1 MKLVATVTE
10 LPFDAALDADIIE
23 LRADRLGLGVIP
35 SEVEGSPSRID
46 AADPSTA
53 LGMTRIRALT
63 SKPLLLTYRGRAVSE
78 GEVRAALEAN
88 IDLVDVE
95 WPPRFDVGPYRDRV
109 VLSHHDFDGFP
120 DVAALLRDMRA
131 LGCAHTKLAV
141 TPRDFADN
149 ETLLREIAPGVTVIG
164 MGERG
169 LYSRI
174 LAPFLGSELCFAGA
188 KEAAAPG
195 QLTLQRAREIFGDAP
210 VPHRDGGPPAVFAI
224 AGNPAGHSLSPS
236 IHNRLFREKG
246 ANAAYTIASVERFA
260 ELEDAFLA
268 KRITGLSITAP
279 FKEEAFRF
287 AQRIGATIGENARD
301 CEAINTLVHIGGE
314 IVADNT
320 DVDGFT
326 AILAQLC
333 GRDRKSVAIVGAGGT
348 ARAALVA
355 VRRAGMHVT
364 VFNRSPREFVATRP
378 LEELAS
384 FDGEILID
392 TLPVAIEL
400 PLRATTTL
408 IRAAYT
414 SLPGHPAT
422 RPPDYSGL
430 DLLHAQAQRQHELFM
445 KAMQ

>member
-1 MKLVATVTE
+1 MKVVATVTE
-10 LPFDAALDADIIE
+10 LPFDEALDADIIE
-23 LRADRLGLGVIP
+23 LRADRIPGV
-35 SEVEGSPSRID
+35 
-46 AADPSTA
+46 
-53 LGMTRIRALT
+53 GMTRIRALT
-63 SKPLLLTYRGRAVSE
+63 SKPLLLTYRGRAISE
-78 GEVRAALEAN
+78 EEVRAALDAN

-95 WPPRFDVGPYRDRV
+95 WPPQFDVAPYRERI

-131 LGCAHTKLAV
+131 LGCANTKLAV
-141 TPRDFADN
+141 TPRNFADN

-188 KEAAAPG
+188 KESAAPG
-195 QLTLQRAREIFGDAP
+195 QLTLAKAREIYGDGA
-210 VPHRDGGPPAVFAI
+210 VPRSSPRNSERLLRVFAI

-236 IHNRLFREKG
+236 IHNQLFREKR

-287 AQRIGATIGENARD
+287 AQRVGATINENARD
-301 CEAINTLVHIGGE
+301 CEAINTLVHIGDE

-326 AILAQLC
+326 SILAQLC
-333 GRDRKSVAIVGAGGT
+333 GRDRKSVAILGAGGT

-364 VFNRSPREFVATRP
+364 VFNRSAREFVPTRP
-378 LEELAS
+378 LDEIAT
-384 FDGEILID
+384 FDGEIIID
-392 TLPVAIEL
+392 TLPVAIDL

-408 IRAAYT
+408 IRAAY
-414 SLPGHPAT
+414 SSQPGNPAT
-422 RPPDYSGL
+422 PQPDYTGL

-445 KAMQ
+445 KALQ